1 MPKTKTINP
10 LARRKS
16 SSSPFSAAQ
25 RTKPGSRKSSV
36 AGKESDRLDDQG
48 IVRHLLLANVPEDVC
63 GLIRYVRGHAFRQ
76 IPERGAG
83 MNSNQIAECLQFRQ
97 RLPPVV
103 SLAHLHAL
111 SSSSTETDRE
121 LARLAAEGKVRRI
134 SIPGRGKGGA
144 SVGEAVALVED
155 WKNRLR
161 QDQSVE
167 EETKQ
172 KYMALLDANPT
183 QRSAPIASLTQ
194 AEKRSLVGAGF
205 LANPGALTT
214 SHSSSFVRPNGGAES
229 FLASAGSS
237 AATGSFGAVGGYA
250 AIQDSGG
257 GGSMLATKES
267 RLSAA
272 ALRTE
277 VMMFSLPS
285 MGAYLKLM
293 TEARAHFLFSLK
305 QLSPLYKEA
314 TWNTIIE
321 RWNGSVSNA
330 SKGKRLRGDRSG
342 VLLGQTRK
350 FRRFHGLDGEWLL
363 AECVGTGDIQL
374 FDTGSVGVAIR
385 GL

>member
-1 MPKTKTINP
+1 MPKTINP
-10 LARRKS
+10 LQKRKS
-16 SSSPFSAAQ
+16 SSSPFSAAR
-25 RTKPGSRKSSV
+25 RTKSGSRENSAAEKQ
-36 AGKESDRLDDQG
+36 AQRLDDQG
-48 IVRHLLLANVPEDVC
+48 IVRRVPLAEVPEDLC
-63 GLIRYVRGHAFRQ
+63 DLIRYIQDHAFEE
-76 IPERGAG
+76 IPERSAG
-83 MNSNQIAECLQFRQ
+83 MNSRQIAECLQFRK

-121 LARLAAEGKVRRI
+121 LARLAAQGKVRRI
-134 SIPGRGKGGA
+134 SIPGRGKGGS
-144 SVGEAVALVED
+144 SVGEAVALVAD
-155 WKNRLR
+155 WKDRLW
-161 QDQSVE
+161 QDESIE

-172 KYMALLDANPT
+172 KYMALLDDNPT
-183 QRSAPIASLTQ
+183 ERSAPVASLSQ

-214 SHSSSFVRPNGGAES
+214 SHTSSFARPTGAAEG
-229 FLASAGSS
+229 AIARAGSS
-237 AATGSFGAVGGYA
+237 AATGSLAAVGGYA

-293 TEARAHFLFSLK
+293 TEGRARLLFLLK
-305 QLSPLYKEA
+305 QLSPRYKEA
-314 TWNTIIE
+314 AWDMLIE
-321 RWNGSVSNA
+321 KWNGNVPNDPA
-330 SKGKRLRGDRSG
+330 SKAKLLRGDWTG
-342 VLLGQTRK
+342 VLPGQTRK
-350 FRRFHGLDGEWLL
+350 FQQFHGLDGEWLL
-363 AECVGTGDIQL
+363 AECVGTGDLQL
-374 FDTGSVGVAIR
+374 FETGSVGVAVR